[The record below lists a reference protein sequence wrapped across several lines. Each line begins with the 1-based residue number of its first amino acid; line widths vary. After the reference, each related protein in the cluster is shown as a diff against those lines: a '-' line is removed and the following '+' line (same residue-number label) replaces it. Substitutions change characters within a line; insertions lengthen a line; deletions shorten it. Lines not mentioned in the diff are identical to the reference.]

1 MSMEVRKESNGLK
14 NSMVTREE
22 LAIINQFTK
31 RALKEDEV
39 YTFAVRL
46 CDNEVD
52 RDGERFP
59 RATLEELAA
68 FLTTSGRRRGRRRA
82 STARRS
88 WRKRAFARRARGAA
102 ISRAM
107 RICCAAARTTR

>member
-31 RALKEDEV
+31 RALKEDEI

-59 RATLEELAA
+59 
-68 FLTTSGRRRGRRRA
+68 
-82 STARRS
+82 ARD
-88 WRKRAFARRARGAA
+88 ARRARGAVCGQK
-102 ISRAM
+102 RHF
-107 RICCAAARTTR
+107 

>member
-1 MSMEVRKESNGLK
+1 MEVRKESNGLK

-52 RDGERFP
+52 RDFERFD
-59 RATLEELAA
+59 RAALEKLGA
-68 FLTTSGRRRGRRRA
+68 LS
-82 STARRS
+82 ARD
-88 WRKRAFARRARGAA
+88 ARRARGAVCGQK
-102 ISRAM
+102 RHF
-107 RICCAAARTTR
+107 

>member
-39 YTFAVRL
+39 YTFAELFGARAGEDGAHRGENVR
-46 CDNEVD
+46 D
-52 RDGERFP
+52 
-59 RATLEELAA
+59 AAA
-68 FLTTSGRRRGRRRA
+68 FGPRDAL
-82 STARRS
+82 
-88 WRKRAFARRARGAA
+88 
-102 ISRAM
+102 
-107 RICCAAARTTR
+107 AAARDRAA